1 MLHTILLNDNEQVKK
16 DAEAFGYE
24 YLKQYISKAIGII
37 KDFNVKNINEDE
49 LFKDYYLL
57 KYYTWENTI
66 NEIKNKK
73 AIKEYYE
80 REISVINR
88 LNLDEINESMNAIL
102 DAYNRKGTI
111 YICGNGGSASTA
123 SHFQNDFNKG
133 ISEYVDNKFNFYCL
147 NDNVAT
153 IMAVANDIGYEEVF
167 RFPLR
172 NKITPNDLFIGI
184 SGSGNSKNVVNAAEY
199 AKECGA
205 KVVGITGY
213 TGGKLKELADYKMH
227 VDELDMQI
235 DEDLHMTFDHMMM
248 KIFYNYL
255 TKNEIT
261 GENINDKH

>member
-1 MLHTILLNDNEQVKK
+1 M
-16 DAEAFGYE
+16 
-24 YLKQYISKAIGII
+24 
-37 KDFNVKNINEDE
+37 DF
-49 LFKDYYLL
+49 
-57 KYYTWENTI
+57 
-66 NEIKNKK
+66 KK

-167 RFPLR
+167 RFQLR

-199 AKECGA
+199 ALILSRLHLSK
-205 KVVGITGY
+205 KDFPFPIIF
-213 TGGKLKELADYKMH
+213 
-227 VDELDMQI
+227 QI
-235 DEDLHMTFDHMMM
+235 NFLSSIVTV
-248 KIFYNYL
+248 IYN
-255 TKNEIT
+255 K
-261 GENINDKH
+261 